1 MFALIFGY
9 SLIRRTG
16 PIVAPTG
23 WERDST
29 AGVRAVEAG
38 RLDEAER
45 YFTSAMNRAVQ
56 RGSAQMIGTS
66 HQNIGWL
73 QLKQKR
79 YQESRDNYLKGLE
92 LLQHDPATRPV
103 QLSALLGQLALA
115 EVGLRRFADAEAHS
129 REAIRI
135 DQTARTARD
144 PQVAQNLRNLAVIL
158 LAQGRPLEAAE
169 AVRQADAAQSAQSTT
184 SPLR

>member
-1 MFALIFGY
+1 MKKLASSRSRKRLLVLAGMFALIFGY

-23 WERDST
+23 WE
-29 AGVRAVEAG
+29 
-38 RLDEAER
+38 
-45 YFTSAMNRAVQ
+45 